1 MPVTL
6 PAPRTIDPSSVP
18 VLRWGI
24 IGTGIADQ
32 FVGALHVRSTQRA
45 VAVTARDAEKTRE
58 FAERHGIPT
67 IHDSVEALVSD
78 PGVDVV
84 YVSTPHPLHRSQAL
98 AAIAAGK
105 HVLIEKPIAM
115 SAEEAREI
123 TEAGCAAGVLVME
136 AMWARYL
143 PQADVIRQVVE
154 SGVLGELRLVRADFG
169 FSIPFDP
176 ESRLWN
182 ASLGGGAL
190 LDAGVYPI
198 SFASSVIGAPSRV
211 SAAGA
216 THPETGVDSRA
227 DLLLSTEAGPQ
238 ALLSTS
244 LETSLPVEAMILG
257 SEGRLAV
264 HSPFFGPSGLTLT
277 LGSLSSAQESD
288 TWIDDGPWPYGNLA
302 FQATA
307 FASYVAQG
315 LLESPLHPHHEVVSV
330 METID
335 EARRQIAGASGAVQH
350 TVAFSLVH
358 ETGSAAEAEFL
369 SHARRTLSAI
379 PGVTDFT
386 VNRQVSAKSAL
397 DWQFSMVFADRAAFA
412 AYDAHPD
419 HVEFVQSRW
428 VPEVAE
434 FQENDFEVLP
444 G

>member
-6 PAPRTIDPSSVP
+6 PEPRTIDPASVP
-18 VLRWGI
+18 VLRWGV
-24 IGTGIADQ
+24 IGTGIAEQ
-32 FVGALHVRSTQRA
+32 FVSALHVRSTQRA
-45 VAVTARDAEKTRE
+45 VAVTARDVEKTRE

-67 IHDSVEALVSD
+67 VHDSIEALVND

-84 YVSTPHPLHRSQAL
+84 YISTPHTLHRAQAL

-115 SAEEAREI
+115 SAAEAREI
-123 TEAGCAAGVLVME
+123 TEAGRAAGVLVME
-136 AMWARYL
+136 AMWSRYL
-143 PQADVIRQVVE
+143 PQADIIRQVVE

-169 FSIPFDP
+169 FTIPFDP
-176 ESRLWN
+176 EHRLWK

-211 SAAGA
+211 HASGA

-227 DLLLSTEAGPQ
+227 DLLLSTDGGPQ

-257 SEGRLAV
+257 SEGRLEV

-277 LGSLSSAQESD
+277 LGSLSTSQESD

-315 LLESPLHPHHEVVSV
+315 LLESPVHPHHEVVSV
-330 METID
+330 MATID
-335 EARRQIAGASGAVQH
+335 EARRQIAGAGAQVQH
-350 TVAFSLVH
+350 TVAFSLMH
-358 ETGSAAEAEFL
+358 EAGSEAEAEFL
-369 SHARRTLSAI
+369 AHARRVLTAI

-386 VNRQVSAKSAL
+386 VNRQVSAKSTL